1 MGLVQKLK
9 RKFWYTRM
17 LEGCGRLVKSCLL
30 VSNILTLF
38 GGILVLF
45 VGLWTLAD
53 RSFMAR
59 LLGSDLYVSSAVILV
74 TSGGLVICVS
84 FLGCIGAFKE
94 IKCLLLTF
102 FVILFM
108 IFIIL
113 LVGGILGYVFRNEV
127 GERMYQEMIMTIPA
141 YGNDTDVTEAWDAV
155 QHHFE
160 CCGVPGPTPNEKPYK
175 IWLLNIYFN
184 DKKQNC
190 HTRVRDFVEDHA
202 RTVAGVGIG
211 AAALLLIGMI
221 LSCTMAMMIQ

>member
-1 MGLVQKLK
+1 MGTSSYA
-9 RKFWYTRM
+9 RY
-17 LEGCGRLVKSCLL
+17 
-30 VSNILTLF
+30 
-38 GGILVLF
+38 F
-45 VGLWTLAD
+45 VGRTNRMIQAV
-53 RSFMAR
+53 FVR
-59 LLGSDLYVSSAVILV
+59 LLSAYVDASRTDGETRTTTEKIGNIILCYKMIQ
-74 TSGGLVICVS
+74 TS
-84 FLGCIGAFKE
+84 IGKRYQ
-94 IKCLLLTF
+94 F

-184 DKKQNC
+184 DKKQVPESCCIRKEWISDCQANPMESSTYMANC